1 MSPKG
6 TGLLEVDNLETRF
19 ASGRGEVRAVDG
31 LSFRLE
37 AGRVLCIVGESGSGK
52 SVTAR
57 SVMRLVQPPGRIAGG
72 SIRLGGQDLLALS
85 EREMRAL
92 RGDRL
97 AMIFQN
103 PLTALN
109 PGLTVG
115 EQVAE
120 GLILH
125 RGMDRRS
132 ARREA
137 MELLRKVGTPAAEER
152 LDEYPARFSGGMRQR
167 ILIAAAIACG
177 PELLIADEPTTAL
190 DVTMQAQI
198 LRLLKTLQAE
208 TGSGLIM
215 ITHDLGV
222 VAAIA
227 DEVLVMYAGRAVEQ
241 GPVETIFE
249 DPRHP
254 YTIGLIETA
263 QALEDVERPI
273 VPIPGSPPVT
283 LGERIGCAF
292 APRCRFAEARC
303 RNEVPPLEA
312 LAADHRVACHVK
324 PEGGLA

>member
-1 MSPKG
+1 M
-6 TGLLEVDNLETRF
+6 TALLEVRGLETRF
-19 ASGRGEVRAVDG
+19 ATRRGALHAVDG

-57 SVMRLVQPPGRIAGG
+57 SIMRLVGPPGRIVGG
-72 SIRLGGQDLLALS
+72 EVLLQGRDLLRLE
-85 EREMRAL
+85 EREMREI
-92 RGDRL
+92 RGDRV

-125 RGMDRRS
+125 RGMDRAA
-132 ARREA
+132 ARGETR
-137 MELLRKVGTPAAEER
+137 ELLRKVGIPAAEER

-167 ILIAAAIACG
+167 ILIAAAIACD

-198 LRLLKTLQAE
+198 LRLLKTLQEE

-241 GPVETIFE
+241 GPVETIFSA
-249 DPRHP
+249 PRHP
-254 YTIGLIETA
+254 YTIGLIDA
-263 QALEDVERPI
+263 ARALEDIERPI
-273 VPIPGSPPVT
+273 WPIPGAPAVA
-283 LGERIGCAF
+283 LGARQGCAF
-292 APRCRFAEARC
+292 APRCAYASERC
-303 RNEVPPLEA
+303 RQSVPPLEA
-312 LAADHRVACHVK
+312 LSPQHRVACHEK
-324 PEGGLA
+324 PQDQSREATA